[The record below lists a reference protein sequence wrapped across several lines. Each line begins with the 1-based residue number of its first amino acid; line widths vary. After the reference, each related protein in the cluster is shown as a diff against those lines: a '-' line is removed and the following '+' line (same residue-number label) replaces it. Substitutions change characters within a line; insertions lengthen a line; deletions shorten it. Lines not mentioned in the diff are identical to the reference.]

1 MGVNGGSIVE
11 KCAFKYFNSTERLEY
26 IAENVIGLRSDMVVT
41 ITVHPT
47 HSGQRPV
54 MAVWESTNE
63 CGVEYYTLER
73 WQDTFSKALLAC
85 SKQ

>member
-1 MGVNGGSIVE
+1 VE
-11 KCAFKYFNSTERLEY
+11 KSDFKYFNSTERIEY
-26 IAENVIGLRSDMVVT
+26 LVENVIGLRSDMVVT

-47 HSGQRPV
+47 HSGQQPV

-73 WQDTFSKALLAC
+73 WQDTFTKVILAC